1 MEFFKTYHEV
11 VMKAMENATKTNED
25 AIEKGAKLMA
35 DAVQNGHT
43 LYTFCLLYTSVRYIV
58 SYLSPGNTESETQ
71 AFHHCHYQPIY
82 KQHPVP

>member
-35 DAVQNGHT
+35 DAVQNGH
-43 LYTFCLLYTSVRYIV
+43 LWNRPFPHDRSGCVRK
-58 SYLSPGNTESETQ
+58 SWRLCKNLSNR
-71 AFHHCHYQPIY
+71 
-82 KQHPVP
+82 

>member
-25 AIEKGAKLMA
+25 AIEKGAKLMS

-43 LYTFCLLYTSVRYIV
+43 LYTF
-58 SYLSPGNTESETQ
+58 
-71 AFHHCHYQPIY
+71 
-82 KQHPVP
+82 

>member
-35 DAVQNGHT
+35 YLIYLWNRPFPHDRSG
-43 LYTFCLLYTSVRYIV
+43 CVRK
-58 SYLSPGNTESETQ
+58 SWWLCKNLSN
-71 AFHHCHYQPIY
+71 H
-82 KQHPVP
+82 

>member
-35 DAVQNGHT
+35 DAVQKW
-43 LYTFCLLYTSVRYIV
+43 
-58 SYLSPGNTESETQ
+58 SYL
-71 AFHHCHYQPIY
+71 IY
-82 KQHPVP
+82 LWNRPFPHDRSGCVRKSWRLCKNLSNR